1 MYAIVM
7 FFSRHFSSFSLWTVG
22 AVLRLSLG
30 LKRWPLAQAANV
42 ALFITLFAAG
52 SDCVAQTVNAT
63 LRGTVTDATG
73 SVVAS
78 ALIQLLEPAT
88 GQIVREATSGA
99 SGEYE
104 FDELKSGTY
113 RVRCSASG
121 FKSFEAQ
128 NVVLDSGQIRR
139 VDATLSLGATSETVT
154 VSSGA
159 AVINTESATISDT
172 FTAEMYQESPQ
183 VTPYPST
190 YNLLTTF
197 SGVQGGEGTP
207 VVNGQQQS
215 QQSQQFD
222 GIPNDLAG
230 VQSNN
235 ANFFE
240 QVSASLMNAPAESA
254 VPALIS
260 EVTKRGD
267 NKFHGK
273 ATYKIYDSVFDA
285 NGYFNEQKSAFLQH
299 EWDLEAS
306 GPIWKDRTFF
316 YGGYFGQRIPLG
328 YTYQASVPT
337 TAWRNGV
344 FSTPIIDPS
353 TGLPFADNT
362 IPQAR
367 ISPVALAVQ
376 TNYLPAENTNLGTPV
391 NNFTTHFPFNSDLY
405 RGDWPIVRIDHNV
418 TKNNSMYGRWLM
430 RQTPYVLNNG
440 LPDLIW
446 TRFRRHQQFAAGDT
460 QIFGPK
466 VVNNLRFGFSIDH
479 IADGLPEAGQ
489 TPPDGSTVLATIGLQ
504 GANPGNT
511 TGQGFPEIDI
521 SGLTS
526 LSNVPGG
533 VKANND
539 ILNINDTVD
548 WQFGRHVI
556 RIGGGVQH
564 FNTFEG
570 DIPNYGTFTFNGTYT
585 GNAYADFLLGL
596 PQQTQRQAPLS
607 GRELALTEWNV
618 FAEDTFKLTSKL
630 TLNYG
635 IRWDLYGTP
644 SASDHLEYNFDPTT
658 GNIVVDPQAI
668 SKVSPLYPSNITV
681 VAGQVQATADKTNF
695 APRVGVAYS
704 MGGHQVIRGGY
715 GLYTSRFDSGAGTFN
730 NFLPINPQ
738 LGQTGPFSISEVY
751 QNVVT
756 PGTQPLLQFPNP
768 FPSSTATAEVPS
780 QAVIGYPRE
789 VNHGHIQQF
798 SGTYENEL
806 AHIGMR
812 ASYVGSRSSGLNY
825 MVNTNLPRPSLTP
838 FVASSRPYPQFE
850 STTELRYDGGAR
862 YDALQVEAKR
872 RLGGLEFDASY
883 ALSRSQANYL
893 DTENPYD
900 VLSHWANDGVT
911 RHHYAVA
918 TVVWALP
925 FGGDHQLFA
934 GSGSGVK
941 RFVGGWSVSAVTYLA
956 SGLYFSPFFDGVDSS
971 NTGTVGGLPDLI
983 GDPNKVVGGKS
994 INNWFNQ
1001 AAFAVPQPGHFG
1013 NALPNSLES
1022 QNLYQ
1027 TQVSLTK
1034 SFPLT
1039 ERVHFTFNSQISNL
1053 FNHPQFLNPSGDV
1066 SVAAGNQFTSQF
1078 GTFDSLET
1086 GQQRQITFLGGFSF

>member
-1 MYAIVM
+1 MPAFVM
-7 FFSRHFSSFSLWTVG
+7 SLTRPLSSFALRIG
-22 AVLRLSLG
+22 AALCLPTDLRKLSLA
-30 LKRWPLAQAANV
+30 LATAIALLAASSV
-42 ALFITLFAAG
+42 SG
-52 SDCVAQTVNAT
+52 AQTVSAT
-63 LRGTVTDATG
+63 LRGTVTDAAGNMVTFAH
-73 SVVAS
+73 V
-78 ALIQLLEPAT
+78 QLLEPAT
-88 GQIVREATSGA
+88 GQVVREVSPGAT
-99 SGEYE
+99 GEYE
-104 FDELKSGTY
+104 FDELKPGSY

-128 NVVLDSGQIRR
+128 NVILDSGQIRR
-139 VDATLSLGATSETVT
+139 VDAMLSVGETSETVT
-154 VSSGA
+154 VSAGA
-159 AVINTESATISDT
+159 AVINTESATISET

-197 SGVQGGEGTP
+197 SGVQGGTGTP

-222 GIPNDLAG
+222 GIPNDLQG

-273 ATYKIYDSVFDA
+273 ATYRIYDSVFDA
-285 NGYFNEQKSAFLQH
+285 NGYFNQQKSAFLQH
-299 EWDLEAS
+299 EWDVEAS
-306 GPIWKDRTFF
+306 GPIWKDHTFF

-337 TAWRNGV
+337 TAWRSGV
-344 FSTPIIDPS
+344 FSTVIIDPS
-353 TGLPFADNT
+353 TGLPFANNT
-362 IPQAR
+362 IPQNR
-367 ISPVALAVQ
+367 ISSVALAVQ
-376 TNYLPAENTNLGTPV
+376 NNYLPGENTNLGTPV

-405 RGDWPIVRIDHNV
+405 RGDWPIVRIDHNL
-418 TKNNSMYGRWLM
+418 TKTNSLYGRWLM

-479 IADGLPEAGQ
+479 IVDGQTEAGQ
-489 TPPDGSTVLATIGLQ
+489 TPSNGAQVLSTIGLQ

-511 TGQGFPEIDI
+511 VGQGFPEIDI

-533 VKANND
+533 TKANND

-548 WQFGRHVI
+548 WQLGRHVI

-564 FNTFEG
+564 FDTFQG
-570 DIPNYGTFTFNGTYT
+570 AVPNYGTFTFNGTYT

-596 PQQTQRQAPLS
+596 PQQTQRQAPLT
-607 GRELALTEWNV
+607 GRELALTEWNI
-618 FAEDTFKLTSKL
+618 FAEDTYKLTPKL
-630 TLNYG
+630 TVNYG
-635 IRWDLYGTP
+635 LRWDLYGTP

-658 GNIVVDPQAI
+658 GNIVVDPQAV

-681 VAGQVQATADKTNF
+681 VGGQVQAIADKTNF

-704 MGGHQVIRGGY
+704 MGSHQVIRGGY
-715 GLYTSRFDSGAGTFN
+715 GLYTSRFDSGSGTFN

-751 QNVVT
+751 QNVVS

-768 FPSSTATAEVPS
+768 FPSTTATAQVPS
-780 QAVIGYPRE
+780 QAVTGYPRQ

-806 AHIGMR
+806 AHIGLR

-825 MVNTNLPRPSLTP
+825 MVNTNLPQPSTTP
-838 FVASSRPYPQFE
+838 FVASRRPYSQFE

-862 YDALQVEAKR
+862 YDALQIEAKR
-872 RLGGLEFDASY
+872 RLGGLVFDASY
-883 ALSRSQANYL
+883 ALSRSQANFL

-911 RHHYAVA
+911 RHQYAVA
-918 TVVWALP
+918 SVVWALP
-925 FGGDHQLFA
+925 FGKDHQLFA
-934 GSGSGVK
+934 GNGAGVK
-941 RFVGGWSVSAVTYLA
+941 RLVGGWSVSAVTYIA
-956 SGLYFSPFFDGVDSS
+956 SGLYFSPFFDGVDAS
-971 NTGTVGGLPDLI
+971 NTGTVGGLPDRI
-983 GDPNKVVGGKS
+983 GDPNKVPGGKS
-994 INNWFNQ
+994 ISNWFNQ
-1001 AAFAVPQPGHFG
+1001 AAFAVPQSGHFG

-1034 SFPLT
+1034 SFAVT

-1086 GQQRQITFLGGFSF
+1086 GQQRQITFQGGISF

>member
-1 MYAIVM
+1 MPAREM
-7 FFSRHFSSFSLWTVG
+7 FSSR
-22 AVLRLSLG
+22 RLSSLG
-30 LKRWPLAQAANV
+30 SRMVAATLRPASSLHRLLLAQAAILV
-42 ALFITLFAAG
+42 LFAASNIG
-52 SDCVAQTVNAT
+52 GAQTVNAT

-73 SVVAS
+73 SVVSS
-78 ALIQLLEPAT
+78 AHVQLLEPAT
-88 GQIVREATSGA
+88 GQIVREANSGA
-99 SGEYE
+99 NGDYE
-104 FDELKSGTY
+104 FDELKPGSY

-139 VDATLSLGATSETVT
+139 IDALLSLGETSETVT

-172 FTAEMYQESPQ
+172 FTTAMYQQSPQ

-267 NKFHGK
+267 NKFHGR

-285 NGYFNEQKSAFLQH
+285 NGYFNQQKSAFLQH

-337 TAWRNGV
+337 TAWRDGV
-344 FSTPIIDPS
+344 FSTAIVDPS
-353 TGLPFADNT
+353 TGLPFANNT
-362 IPQAR
+362 IPQDR
-367 ISPVALAVQ
+367 ISSVALAVQ
-376 TNYLPAENTNLGTPV
+376 NNYFPAENTNLGTPV

-418 TKNNSMYGRWLM
+418 TKTNSLYGRWLM

-479 IADGLPEAGQ
+479 ISDGLPEAGQ
-489 TPPDGSTVLATIGLQ
+489 TPANGANVLSTIGLQ

-533 VKANND
+533 TKANND
-539 ILNINDTVD
+539 IVNINDTVD
-548 WQFGRHVI
+548 WQLGRHVL
-556 RIGGGVQH
+556 RIGGGLQH

-607 GRELALTEWNV
+607 GRELALTEWNI
-618 FAEDTFKLTSKL
+618 FAEDTFKLTPKL

-635 IRWDLYGTP
+635 LRWDLYGTP
-644 SASDHLEYNFDPTT
+644 SASDHLEYNFDPAT
-658 GNIVVDPQAI
+658 GNIVVDPQSL

-681 VAGQVQATADKTNF
+681 VAGPVQAIADKTNF

-704 MGGHQVIRGGY
+704 MGGHQVLRGGY
-715 GLYTSRFDSGAGTFN
+715 GLYTSRFDSGAGNFN

-751 QNVVT
+751 QNVVV
-756 PGTQPLLQFPNP
+756 PGQQPLLQFPNP
-768 FPSSTATAEVPS
+768 FPSTTATAEVPS
-780 QAVIGYPRE
+780 QAVTGYPRQ

-798 SGTYENEL
+798 SATYENEI

-825 MVNTNLPRPSLTP
+825 MVNTNLPEPSTTP
-838 FVASSRPYPQFE
+838 FVASSRPYAQFE
-850 STTELRYDGGAR
+850 STTELRYDGGAH
-862 YDALQVEAKR
+862 YNALQFEAKR
-872 RLGGLEFDASY
+872 RLGGLTFDASY
-883 ALSRSQANYL
+883 AYSRSKANYL

-911 RHHYAVA
+911 RRHYAVA

-925 FGGDHQLFA
+925 FGGDHQLFS
-934 GSGSGVK
+934 GYGSGVK
-941 RFVGGWSVSAVTYLA
+941 QFVGGWSVSAVTYLA

-971 NTGTVGGLPDLI
+971 NTGTVGGLPDLV
-983 GDPNKVVGGKS
+983 GDPNKVTGGKS

-1001 AAFAVPQPGHFG
+1001 AAFAVPQQGHFG

-1034 SFPLT
+1034 SFPIT
-1039 ERVHFTFNSQISNL
+1039 DRVHFTFNSQISNL
-1053 FNHPQFLNPSGDV
+1053 FNHPQFLSPSGDV

-1086 GQQRQITFLGGFSF
+1086 GQQRQITFMGGFSF